1 MNARLDGPTARRWV
15 TLALTA
21 LASARPRI
29 DALNVFPVAD
39 ADTGTNV
46 VLTLSAGA
54 RSAQDLPEDA
64 PLREKERLLASPD
77 SPYGRCVYRCGNDVC
92 DHQVVNIL
100 FENGVTATFNLS
112 AFTNRMARTM
122 KIMCEDGEIR
132 VSEHENRIEVIRFG
146 SNAQEAEQMQVITPP
161 RADGGHSGGDAG
173 LMNDFFSMLKSGEGN
188 LETQI
193 ARSVES
199 HYMAAAAERS
209 RLEGQVIDMA
219 AYRRGLREAAK

>member
-1 MNARLDGPTARRWV
+1 M
-15 TLALTA
+15 
-21 LASARPRI
+21 RP
-29 DALNVFPVAD
+29 
-39 ADTGTNV
+39 
-46 VLTLSAGA
+46 
-54 RSAQDLPEDA
+54 
-64 PLREKERLLASPD
+64 
-77 SPYGRCVYRCGNDVC
+77 
-92 DHQVVNIL
+92 QVVNIL

-132 VSEHENRIEVIRFG
+132 VSEHEKPHRSHPLPDQTPG
-146 SNAQEAEQMQVITPP
+146 S
-161 RADGGHSGGDAG
+161 RADAGDNTAQSGRRAFGGDAG

-219 AYRRGLREAAK
+219 AAAGYGRQQNDTAGV